1 HLKRRSR
8 IVTLPHPRA
17 GRVRVL
23 GVPIRL
29 HATPGGVRLAP
40 PVLGQHTDAVLRA
53 LAGLR
58 KSELARLRELGV
70 ILRADPSASARPD
83 LGRFL
88 TLPRHGAPHDGY
100 PMRRLIR

>member
-1 HLKRRSR
+1 
-8 IVTLPHPRA
+8 
-17 GRVRVL
+17 VRVL

-53 LAGLR
+53 IAGLR

-70 ILRADPSASARPD
+70 I
-83 LGRFL
+83 
-88 TLPRHGAPHDGY
+88 
-100 PMRRLIR
+100 